1 MATTTISLQ
10 IPDDLLAQVRETAS
24 QHHVRPDDV
33 LLSAVEHYLAL
44 DAETRLAVEEGI
56 RQLDAGESFSHE
68 EAMAR
73 FHARRLREQAA

>member
-1 MATTTISLQ
+1 MTMTTISLQ
-10 IPDDLLAQVRETAS
+10 IPDVLLAQVRDAAS

-44 DAETRLAVEEGI
+44 DIETRLAVEEGI

-68 EAMAR
+68 EVMAR
-73 FHARRLREQAA
+73 YHARRLRDQAA

>member
-10 IPDDLLAQVRETAS
+10 IPDDLLAQVREAAT
-24 QHHVRPDDV
+24 QHDVRLDDV

-44 DAETRLAVEEGI
+44 DIETRLAVEEGI

-68 EAMAR
+68 EVMADY
-73 FHARRLREQAA
+73 HARKLRNQAA